1 MILGSTLPW
10 TDLLQSLQHCTDHAM
25 GYHATD
31 HPTIKQ
37 VRGRAFPCLPLPFC
51 QRLMPLLVVL
61 QDELAAICTAV
72 LGPEDG
78 FLSGRHLGAVS
89 TLSTCTHTG
98 HCRRGTAPPA
108 PSSGVTQ

>member
-1 MILGSTLPW
+1 MILPDIDQVSETLPFLAH
-10 TDLLQSLQHCTDHAM
+10 LLQFRH
-25 GYHATD
+25 
-31 HPTIKQ
+31 
-37 VRGRAFPCLPLPFC
+37 
-51 QRLMPLLVVL
+51 RLTPLLVVL